1 MFPLKIE
8 ICQTW
13 FVCGLILNNLYFC
26 CCTKTSLFP
35 PEMRKS
41 SPWLDF
47 PPCYLK
53 AKNKSRPISKSSSCV
68 RLWYIVGCAVM
79 SDLFVYH
86 RAKLGYGLLSGEYS
100 KPAPDPGDENGA
112 SEPRVRRNNQSQWIY
127 KSYLFTDIHGTC
139 GIYFQK

>member
-1 MFPLKIE
+1 M
-8 ICQTW
+8 
-13 FVCGLILNNLYFC
+13 
-26 CCTKTSLFP
+26 
-35 PEMRKS
+35 
-41 SPWLDF
+41 
-47 PPCYLK
+47 
-53 AKNKSRPISKSSSCV
+53 